1 MYINCAYS
9 VPMTHHARLKSKS
22 VTSLTCAGTEG
33 WTIPSR
39 LHRLGCNL
47 SASAECRKVEIK
59 WLITSLALTTSFK
72 GVDLKV
78 PWDTGTDYKVEVL
91 KYQRTP
97 GLFWNDK
104 VTQFPL
110 TKKTRRNENSE

>member
-1 MYINCAYS
+1 
-9 VPMTHHARLKSKS
+9 MTHHARLKSKS

-33 WTIPSR
+33 WTPSPTP
-39 LHRLGCNL
+39 RLGCNL

-59 WLITSLALTTSFK
+59 WLITSLALTTSFN

-78 PWDTGTDYKVEVL
+78 PWDTGTDYEVEVL

-110 TKKTRRNENSE
+110 TKKNQT